1 MYKNNKWIM
10 EELDKFNQDH
20 DNHLKK
26 FKLLLE
32 DLPSANYEYTG
43 KTISD
48 FQVKTKKRNVIV
60 YRKDI
65 DSEGKLF

>member
-1 MYKNNKWIM
+1 M

-20 DNHLKK
+20 ETHLKK

-32 DLPSANYEYTG
+32 DLPSANYDYNG
-43 KTISD
+43 KTISE
-48 FQVKTKKRNVIV
+48 FQVKTKSRKVSV
-60 YRKDI
+60 YKKDV

>member
-1 MYKNNKWIM
+1 
-10 EELDKFNQDH
+10 
-20 DNHLKK
+20 
-26 FKLLLE
+26 LLE

-60 YRKDI
+60 YKKDI